1 MCSSSCLGVDVE
13 VSDDDSIMGRDGE
26 GPTGVDVYGTF
37 HAREVEPIIC
47 HTVIF
52 TTVCTFYQWSKL
64 GNSKTEMD
72 KKHRNI
78 SIFSV

>member
-1 MCSSSCLGVDVE
+1 MTPS
-13 VSDDDSIMGRDGE
+13 RGE
-26 GPTGVDVYGTF
+26 IGKDLDVYGTF
-37 HAREVEPIIC
+37 HARKVEPIIC
-47 HTVIF
+47 HILIF